1 MTEIKRSHPRH
12 DIRINAALTCL
23 STDSRIVKTRDI
35 STGGIFLLL
44 DNPNDFPIGEMAK
57 IHYLDP
63 LNNEADTFKD
73 GVIVRVTHDGIAIS
87 FVELGDF

>member
-35 STGGIFLLL
+35 SAGGMFLLL
-44 DNPNDFPIGEMAK
+44 DNPDDFPIGEMAH
-57 IHYLDP
+57 IHFLDP

-73 GVIVRVTHDGIAIS
+73 AVIVRVTNDGIALS
-87 FVELGDF
+87 FVELDEF